1 MGIPIVYF
9 RSSSF
14 NCHRFCPQQYLV
26 EYFLGWRGPSNKKAD
41 KGTIVHKVL
50 EVAALAKKAAQDGK
64 KTFVDDVVGETKTAD
79 YREAYL
85 EELVEKVYNYYT
97 KAFNHHEWT
106 NKDLKDCK
114 NWTWKA
120 LKINGGMFDPR
131 HMNVVAA
138 EPHFDF
144 EIKEDWAKYQHE
156 LPDGTK
162 LDGYLSMKG
171 TVDLVTALG
180 DGVYEII
187 DWKTGK
193 RLDWATGETK
203 DQKKL
208 WRDAQLRMYH
218 LAMAHRFPEARTF
231 LITIYFINDGGPFT
245 VHFQD
250 KDLPKTKEMIQKK
263 FEFIKSTQQPTL
275 IKETDPSQSWKC
287 RKLCHAGMTSFEG
300 THIEPIKNVRYNRD
314 MTKCEQI
321 KNMIKKKGVEWG
333 VQNYNAP
340 EFNFAS
346 YKAPGSVE

>member
-1 MGIPIVYF
+1 
-9 RSSSF
+9 
-14 NCHRFCPQQYLV
+14 
-26 EYFLGWRGPSNKKAD
+26 
-41 KGTIVHKVL
+41 
-50 EVAALAKKAAQDGK
+50 
-64 KTFVDDVVGETKTAD
+64 
-79 YREAYL
+79 
-85 EELVEKVYNYYT
+85 
-97 KAFNHHEWT
+97 
-106 NKDLKDCK
+106 
-114 NWTWKA
+114 
-120 LKINGGMFDPR
+120 MFDPR
-131 HMNVVAA
+131 NMNVVAA

-144 EIKEDWAKYQHE
+144 EIKEEWAKYEHE

-171 TVDLVTALG
+171 TVDLVTDLG

-218 LAMAHRFPEARTF
+218 LAMSHRFPEAKTF

-263 FEFIKSTQQPTL
+263 FEFIKATQQPTL
-275 IKETDPSQSWKC
+275 IKETDPSQAWKC

-300 THIEPIKNVRYNRD
+300 THIEPIKNMRYNRD

-321 KNMIKKKGVEWG
+321 KYMIKKKGVEWV